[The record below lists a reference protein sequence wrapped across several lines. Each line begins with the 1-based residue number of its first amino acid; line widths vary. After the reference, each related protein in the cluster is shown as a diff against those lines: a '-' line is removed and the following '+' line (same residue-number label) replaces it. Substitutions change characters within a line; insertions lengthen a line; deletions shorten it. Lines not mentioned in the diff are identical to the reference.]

1 MESKISRCLDL
12 LSEIKGRQV
21 VIGSLDI
28 LGESKYCETQIE
40 YACLQIRKILE
51 LIAFASLVSN
61 SDLYKSQYDNFSR
74 FWNAEKMLRDME
86 RVNSNFYPIP
96 VTQIRR
102 NGIMHIDDRTDDN
115 YLTKVKF
122 LKVYKKCGAIMHAD
136 NPYGS
141 KVDYRYYRSELP
153 KWLNDITALLNSF
166 SIQFVGES
174 DFQLFQMGSRE
185 QAPTHVSFTEQ
196 DA

>member
-1 MESKISRCLDL
+1 MESNISRCLEL
-12 LSEIKGRQV
+12 LSEIKGRHI
-21 VIGSLDI
+21 VIGNLNI

-40 YACLQIRKILE
+40 HACLQIRKILE

-61 SDLYKSQYDNFSR
+61 IELYKSQYENFAK
-74 FWNAEKMLRDME
+74 FWNAEIMLRDME
-86 RVNSNFYPIP
+86 RVNSNFYPQP
-96 VTQIRR
+96 VTQVLR
-102 NGIMHIDDRTDDN
+102 NGIMHIDNKTDDN

-141 KVDYRYYRSELP
+141 KIDYGYYRSELP
-153 KWLNDITALLNSF
+153 KWLNDIAALLNSF

-174 DFQLFQMGSRE
+174 DFQLFQMGSRK
-185 QAPTHVSFTEQ
+185 QAPTHVSFEE
-196 DA
+196 A